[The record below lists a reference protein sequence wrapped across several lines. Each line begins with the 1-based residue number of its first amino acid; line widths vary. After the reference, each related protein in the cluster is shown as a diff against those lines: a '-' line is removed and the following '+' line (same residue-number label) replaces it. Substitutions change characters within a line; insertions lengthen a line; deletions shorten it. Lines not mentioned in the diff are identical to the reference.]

1 MVFTRK
7 LLPLLVAVQF
17 GMAGAGMAHAASYL
31 SVGYFNGGGD
41 VTAGP
46 GGDINKLDV
55 TQITHLNYSFGLIY
69 NDEKDESNPALK
81 DPARLH

>member
-1 MVFTRK
+1 MKRFALAGSITH
-7 LLPLLVAVQF
+7 LLCASLASAAPL
-17 GMAGAGMAHAASYL
+17 M

-55 TQITHLNYSFGLIY
+55 RQITPPQLLVWSGL
-69 NDEKDESNPALK
+69 
-81 DPARLH
+81 